1 MRRRAVAVLACLVVA
16 GCSGSG
22 SGEDKRSG
30 QEILDEAN
38 KTMSGLTS
46 VTVEGTTTNPEGKG
60 FTGRITTD
68 LHNRCTSKTTWN
80 WNGAALEQIRIGETD
95 YVRPNRAYIEW
106 WSDKPMDG
114 DQDRWIKT
122 PASKA
127 EPGDGLARCPRD
139 FSSFGTAKRGEP
151 TEVDGTPAISVI
163 VTDKSVRTGK
173 YTFYVATEGKPYLL
187 KVVYNGSDFHTTTSY
202 SGFDKPLD
210 VKPPTKVL
218 DTTAW
223 SH

>member
-1 MRRRAVAVLACLVVA
+1 MRSRAVAVLACLLVA
-16 GCSGSG
+16 GCSGG
-22 SGEDKRSG
+22 GEDKRSG

-68 LHNRCTSKTTWN
+68 LHSRCTSKTTWN
-80 WNGAALEQIRIGETD
+80 WNKAALEQIRIGKTD

-106 WSDKPMDG
+106 WSDKPMSG
-114 DQDRWIKT
+114 PQNTWIKT
-122 PASKA
+122 PTSKA
-127 EPGDGLARCPRD
+127 EPGDGLAACPRD

-151 TEVDGTPAISVI
+151 TEVDGKAAIAVI

-187 KVVYNGSDFHTTTSY
+187 KVVYKGTDFHTTTTY
-202 SGFDKPLD
+202 GAFNKPLD

-218 DTTAW
+218 DTGALDP
-223 SH
+223 S

>member
-1 MRRRAVAVLACLVVA
+1 MAVLACLVVA

-46 VTVEGTTTNPEGKG
+46 VTVEGTTTNAKGQG
-60 FTGRITTD
+60 FTARLTTD
-68 LHNRCTSKTTWN
+68 LDDHCTSKTTWN

-151 TEVDGTPAISVI
+151 TEVDGTPAISVV
-163 VTDKSVRTGK
+163 VTDKRVKTGK

-187 KVVYNGSDFHTTTSY
+187 KVVYKGSDFHTTTTY

-210 VKPPTKVL
+210 LKPPTKVL